1 MQNPEVWSFS
11 EPQPSFNVQRIG
23 AAQLSLK
30 QVEKF
35 HFNHLVSV
43 VLPDS
48 FKLPDQFANVLVNDC
63 EYYKIL
69 DLNLAALL
77 GSKFRQNF
85 IKKGKLILL
94 SIGTRI
100 DCDNCCA
107 ITPTGSLILS
117 LTKDSYQRFGLD
129 GKTMPKFR
137 DVRSLKTLSLKS
149 VGSLVVHMTP
159 TIISKFRHSKDPE
172 KIMGSLQRSIDRLNE
187 TLVAYVPYYLHETM
201 AVEVLEAV
209 KVLIEKKRKTCYYN
223 YSMSHFL
230 TEMNVLVS
238 LTEVVLNHRLRNI
251 DFSRWPKIMR
261 YVLYKNLGKM
271 SGLEVLNLGSCTG
284 GWRTSEFDKYILD
297 GIRIMRNLR
306 SICLCFDCSDLV
318 IQTVSENCPFIQSI
332 DVTSSGCV
340 TDRSIPCLLNCKQLK
355 ELQLHRTS
363 VSVSGLAKLI
373 SGLPR
378 LQNIGKCDE
387 FRHIIVYIYQS
398 EINCGPFELRN
409 IQTRDLS
416 TESLRLLVEMFP
428 KVEYISLF
436 HDMQVADLSVLVSLV
451 RLRELK
457 LLSCAFYGDSLK
469 QLLEIAGRNFT
480 HIHLEHV
487 EEMDF
492 NVLGVIGNYCPKLK
506 SLVFYNCDLRS
517 ALVANNRILE
527 PLQAHPFYNLE
538 RIFWVVDSSTSYLEF
553 ILSHAVNIRYIHLGS
568 SSGITHS
575 SMVNILRINPMKHLE
590 ELRVLYSSDMNM
602 RTVELLLAS
611 CTSLKVLSE
620 LESWQGISIEELN
633 SFRHQIKSS
642 NFDLDISPTLSFSI
656 VTIDLTDPKLVPEKP
671 FYKRTRAALQSLEK
685 FNVIINWEAHEESV
699 CPSSVAKFFFDIGY
713 KVKLCAP
720 KFQSHIVYS
729 VNTPTLDEATVE
741 ESDVVDFVEWLGMVC
756 LDGHFSEDLNAYAN
770 QYTTPEPNVALGQVR
785 TLQWRGFFH
794 SHQIMKLIDYVRE
807 FNQNQ
812 DKLWSAVYVQGF
824 SDAPVIEAKEE
835 QSYYTNGDNGNIC
848 IFKKSHC
855 WFCKFRR
862 CAKQYK

>member
-129 GKTMPKFR
+129 GK
-137 DVRSLKTLSLKS
+137 V
-149 VGSLVVHMTP
+149 
-159 TIISKFRHSKDPE
+159 
-172 KIMGSLQRSIDRLNE
+172 
-187 TLVAYVPYYLHETM
+187 
-201 AVEVLEAV
+201 
-209 KVLIEKKRKTCYYN
+209 
-223 YSMSHFL
+223 SHF
-230 TEMNVLVS
+230 TK
-238 LTEVVLNHRLRNI
+238 RNK
-251 DFSRWPKIMR
+251 DR
-261 YVLYKNLGKM
+261 Y
-271 SGLEVLNLGSCTG
+271 
-284 GWRTSEFDKYILD
+284 
-297 GIRIMRNLR
+297 
-306 SICLCFDCSDLV
+306 
-318 IQTVSENCPFIQSI
+318 
-332 DVTSSGCV
+332 
-340 TDRSIPCLLNCKQLK
+340 
-355 ELQLHRTS
+355 
-363 VSVSGLAKLI
+363 
-373 SGLPR
+373 
-378 LQNIGKCDE
+378 
-387 FRHIIVYIYQS
+387 
-398 EINCGPFELRN
+398 
-409 IQTRDLS
+409 
-416 TESLRLLVEMFP
+416 
-428 KVEYISLF
+428 
-436 HDMQVADLSVLVSLV
+436 
-451 RLRELK
+451 
-457 LLSCAFYGDSLK
+457 
-469 QLLEIAGRNFT
+469 
-480 HIHLEHV
+480 
-487 EEMDF
+487 
-492 NVLGVIGNYCPKLK
+492 
-506 SLVFYNCDLRS
+506 
-517 ALVANNRILE
+517 
-527 PLQAHPFYNLE
+527 
-538 RIFWVVDSSTSYLEF
+538 
-553 ILSHAVNIRYIHLGS
+553 
-568 SSGITHS
+568 
-575 SMVNILRINPMKHLE
+575 
-590 ELRVLYSSDMNM
+590 
-602 RTVELLLAS
+602 
-611 CTSLKVLSE
+611 
-620 LESWQGISIEELN
+620 
-633 SFRHQIKSS
+633 
-642 NFDLDISPTLSFSI
+642 I